1 MLRALTEEQISDW
14 FTIGKAVTA
23 VELLGEEPP
32 AGALRGPP
40 RRPPRG
46 PLAAREAFT
55 AAGLP
60 VKESV
65 GTEYTEKYGR
75 AEAQELDAVGND
87 QLVYKPDTSL
97 SQCESSAKT
106 SIPITNHKC
115 VDMPIAKHREEIV
128 SLIESNS
135 VVIVQGATGSGKSTQ
150 VPLYILDYCIQ
161 QSIYCN
167 IAVTQP
173 RKIGASSIARWISKE
188 RSWRLGGFVGYQVS
202 LENISTKDTRL
213 LYVTT
218 GVLLQKIVCA
228 KSLAEFTHI
237 FIDEVHERTD
247 EMDFLLL
254 VIRKLLRTNSQSVKI
269 ILMSASIN
277 CKEFADYFALPA
289 HNGLNPAC
297 VFKVEGKPYAIEE
310 YYLDDLKHTVR
321 FKLPP
326 QRIEEPVIVK
336 EMYEVAVSLIESFDE
351 LEMKSNREKKTSS
364 VTSER
369 GSVLVFLPGLSE
381 ISYMHSCLSNMF
393 NKRWQLY
400 PLHSCV
406 TLEEQ
411 SNVFLT
417 TVPGYRKVILSTN
430 IAESSLTVPDVKY
443 VIDFCLTR
451 TLVCDGE
458 TNYQSLRLCWASK
471 ANCNQRKGR
480 AGRVSKGYCYR
491 LVHKEFWTD
500 FIPEKSVPEILR
512 CPLGTTVLKI
522 KMLDMGGPKALLA
535 TALSPPSVG
544 DIERTVLQLKE
555 LGALKTC
562 AQAEENPHDGELT
575 FLGRVLAQL
584 PVDLRLGKLI
594 VLGHVFGCL
603 EECLIIAA
611 ALSLRN
617 FFAAPFKQHVD
628 GYRNKLF
635 FAENS
640 KSDCIAIVNAFKMF
654 ACALILSPSHKTI
667 WIACSVWLCFQVAV
681 VLLPVQIRT
690 SSIKALERKAWQA
703 CRQKGELRHPKEE
716 LEWGKSNCIHIK
728 KIREVAEL
736 FHNLKRRVR
745 AFNMCVKAQPSA
757 MDQECVYKQRFI
769 LQVVIAGAFYPNY
782 FTFGKCDEE
791 IATRV
796 LAGKDPKTTVMLKNI
811 PPYGYLYHKQL
822 QSLFRQ
828 CGQVKSIAYD
838 GSKAFVEFS
847 HSPMEGFKILPA
859 VYLSVKMSQL
869 KIPLELNVHYPDD
882 IERQLQGVTTAGVK
896 SLRVNVDCQK
906 QSVEP
911 VEISFGTSQQSK
923 MIPSSLLCI
932 KITEIVEVGHFWGY
946 RIDEKTRTALQAL
959 TAEISYQNLT
969 DLAVSPCPEMVCL
982 APFTHLEDRGYYR
995 ARILYVCGD
1004 FAEVFFVDYG
1014 NRSKVPLNKLKE
1026 IPSCLQGLPFQA
1038 LEFKICRM
1046 RPSAKSLVCG
1056 EQWSYSASQRFASL
1070 VNGYPL
1076 LVKVYS
1082 LVHGVL
1088 HVDVFQYSRCREL
1101 VNIRDVLVEECYA
1114 ELAAESYESQ
1124 QSHDLLKGLFLDQ
1137 VKKEEKMP
1145 VSSREEEKH
1154 VIERLLNQF
1163 SDIMSDAPTHKVT
1176 VLGPFSPYEVKC
1188 YSMTRVSQFRSA
1200 FIQKES
1206 INSVVVHGAPEDPFQ
1221 QLLVA
1226 ASLTTNATGSTV
1238 ILEETSLMP
1247 PIPGL
1252 LALLSMLFA
1261 PAIELRVDKSG
1272 KYFTGVLCG
1281 LGWSQVCGAPLLPEN
1296 DMELMFDVHFG
1307 VEDIS
1312 EINFLRTAINELLC
1326 ECAVCSGQERMTQLQ
1341 ENVRQK
1347 LLCLICKS
1355 KPRDKIVPTWYEKP
1369 YAWNQVDSQQVI
1381 DKSGKQHERING
1393 IYQLH
1398 KLVVLNV

>member
-1 MLRALTEEQISDW
+1 MLRKLTGEQISDW

-23 VELLGEEPP
+23 VEFLGEGAQ
-32 AGALRGPP
+32 AGALCSSPCCPP
-40 RRPPRG
+40 G
-46 PLAAREAFT
+46 SLASQEPLM

-60 VKESV
+60 ITESG
-65 GTEYTEKYGR
+65 GTEYAEKYR
-75 AEAQELDAVGND
+75 QAEAQELNVVGND

-97 SQCESSAKT
+97 SQCESSGWT
-106 SIPITNHKC
+106 SIPITNHKY
-115 VDMPIAKHREEIV
+115 VDMPITKHREEIV

-150 VPLYILDYCIQ
+150 IPQYILDYCIQ

-188 RSWRLGGFVGYQVS
+188 RSWTLGGFVGYQVS
-202 LENISTKDTRL
+202 LENISTKETRL
-213 LYVTT
+213 LYMTT
-218 GVLLQKIVCA
+218 GVLLQKVVCA

-237 FIDEVHERTD
+237 FIDEVHERTE

-254 VIRKLLRTNSQSVKI
+254 VIRKLLRTNSQSVKV

-277 CKEFADYFALPA
+277 CKEFADYFALPV
-289 HNGLNPAC
+289 HNGLNPAY

-310 YYLDDLKHTVR
+310 YYLDDLKDTVH
-321 FKLPP
+321 FKLPS
-326 QRIEEPVIVK
+326 QRIEEPVIVR
-336 EMYEVAVSLIESFDE
+336 EMYEVAVSLIQSFDE
-351 LEMKSNREKKTSS
+351 LEMKSNREKKNLSIA
-364 VTSER
+364 SER

-393 NKRWQLY
+393 NKRWQVY
-400 PLHSCV
+400 PLHSRV

-430 IAESSLTVPDVKY
+430 IAESSVTVPDVKY

-451 TLVCDGE
+451 TLVCDEE

-471 ANCNQRKGR
+471 TNCNQRKGR

-491 LVHKEFWTD
+491 LVHKDFWRD

-522 KMLDMGGPKALLA
+522 KKLDMGGPKALLA

-544 DIERTVLQLKE
+544 DIERTILQLKE
-555 LGALKTC
+555 LGALTTC
-562 AQAEENPHDGELT
+562 VQTEENPHDGELT

-617 FFAAPFKQHVD
+617 FFAVPFKQHVD

-635 FAENS
+635 FAGNS
-640 KSDCIAIVNAFKMF
+640 KSDCIAIVNAFK
-654 ACALILSPSHKTI
+654 
-667 WIACSVWLCFQVAV
+667 
-681 VLLPVQIRT
+681 
-690 SSIKALERKAWQA
+690 AWQS

-716 LEWGKSNCIHIK
+716 LEWGRSNCIHIK
-728 KIREVAEL
+728 KVREVAQL
-736 FHNLKRRVR
+736 FHNLKKRVR
-745 AFNMCVKAQPSA
+745 AFNMYINAQPSA

-791 IATRV
+791 IAVRD

-847 HSPMEGFKILPA
+847 RNPMEGFKILPA

-882 IERQLQGVTTAGVK
+882 IERQLQGVTAASVE
-896 SLRVNVDCQK
+896 SLRLFRVNVDCQK
-906 QSVEP
+906 QTVEP
-911 VEISFGTSQQSK
+911 VEISFGTLQQLK
-923 MIPSSLLCI
+923 MIPNCLLSI

-946 RIDEKTRTALQAL
+946 RIDEKNRTVLQAL
-959 TAEISYQNLT
+959 TAEINYQNLM
-969 DLAVSPCPEMVCL
+969 DLPVSPHPELVCL
-982 APFTHLEDRGYYR
+982 APFTHLENRGYYR

-1014 NRSKVPLNKLKE
+1014 NRSKVPLKKLKE
-1026 IPSCLQGLPFQA
+1026 IPSCLRELPFQA
-1038 LEFKICRM
+1038 LEFKICKM

-1056 EQWSYSASQRFASL
+1056 ERWSYSASQRFASL
-1070 VNGYPL
+1070 VNGYTL

-1082 LVHGVL
+1082 LVHSVL
-1088 HVDVFQYSRCREL
+1088 HVDVFRYSRCKEL
-1101 VNIRDVLVEECYA
+1101 VNIRDVLIEECYA
-1114 ELAAESYESQ
+1114 EIAEEPYESQ
-1124 QSHDLLKGLFLDQ
+1124 QSHDLLKRLFLDE
-1137 VKKEEKMP
+1137 VNKEEKVS

-1154 VIERLLNQF
+1154 LIERLLNLF
-1163 SDIMSDAPTHKVT
+1163 SDNKSGAPTHKVT
-1176 VLGPFSPYEVKC
+1176 VFGPFSPYEVKC

-1206 INSVVVHGAPEDPFQ
+1206 INSVVVHDAPEDPFQ

-1226 ASLTTNATGSTV
+1226 ASLSANATGSTV

-1281 LGWSQVCGAPLLPEN
+1281 LGWSQTCGAPLFPEN
-1296 DMELMFDVHFG
+1296 DMELSFDVRFG
-1307 VEDIS
+1307 VEDVS
-1312 EINFLRTAINELLC
+1312 EINILRTAINKLLC

-1341 ENVRQK
+1341 EN
-1347 LLCLICKS
+1347 
-1355 KPRDKIVPTWYEKP
+1355 
-1369 YAWNQVDSQQVI
+1369 
-1381 DKSGKQHERING
+1381 
-1393 IYQLH
+1393 
-1398 KLVVLNV
+1398 LNLQIKTSRYNCSYMV